1 MEEEI
6 CALLGGRV
14 AEELIFG
21 EEEISTGASNDLE
34 KVYNIAFNMQVIFGM
49 NKKIGTISFLNS
61 KDMSLKEYSNETAK
75 LIDETIKILVDSLYN
90 KTKEILT
97 ENKNNLESIA
107 QLLLKKEVLYP
118 NEVKEILGEEIS
130 IIKQKTQNN
139 KKIQPT
145 KQK

>member
-1 MEEEI
+1 MLLTITTSSKENEEKLI
-6 CALLGGRV
+6 NFFDTFLIALIKL
-14 AEELIFG
+14 
-21 EEEISTGASNDLE
+21 
-34 KVYNIAFNMQVIFGM
+34 
-49 NKKIGTISFLNS
+49 
-61 KDMSLKEYSNETAK
+61 LKEFPEYTIINNKILEIFK
-75 LIDETIKILVDSLYN
+75 LISEKNLAIAKSPLISSL
-90 KTKEILT
+90 KEILT